1 MWLARLVLMIAAL
14 SVADCPARRAE
25 SPHPKA
31 SAPAAVPSAEATE
44 SKQRRPM
51 PEGDWG
57 GDGIR
62 FVIGAN
68 SASVELAC
76 SSGEIPGKIYT
87 DKEGSFATDGTF
99 KKQHPGPTRRDEP
112 PPADARYTGEVSGD
126 KMSLRITLASDGS
139 LVGEYA
145 LEKGRNSRIVRCL

>member
-1 MWLARLVLMIAAL
+1 MIAAL
-14 SVADCPARRAE
+14 SVADCPARRVE
-25 SPHPKA
+25 PPHSKA
-31 SAPAAVPSAEATE
+31 STQATVPSDKVMEP
-44 SKQRRPM
+44 KQRRPL

-62 FVIGAN
+62 LVIGAN

-76 SSGEIPGKIYT
+76 SNGEIPGKIYT
-87 DKEGSFATDGTF
+87 DKEGSFAIDGTF

-112 PPADARYTGEVSGD
+112 PPADARYAGKVSGD

-139 LVGEYA
+139 LVGEYI